1 MYEQELLIHWCR
13 GFFLAQYFYICFWK
27 ENIFLPLKI
36 HWFEISYTRGW
47 TNYLIFPLINQTLI
61 TLTNSCEKVAEVV
74 KSSLKESI
82 VNSAAQEKKKRTKA
96 TTPKHLCTEET
107 LNEKG
112 YSYRQNN
119 LSTCN
124 LILPI
129 TKCKKKILKSR
140 LWSLE
145 VISVLAKQCRH
156 GISFF
161 PRTDLVNCVSTRRNF
176 ATCPL

>member
-82 VNSAAQEKKKRTKA
+82 VNSAAQEKKKKEQKQQ
-96 TTPKHLCTEET
+96 PQNICVLKWHWMK
-107 LNEKG
+107 KG
-112 YSYRQNN
+112 ISIAKTCQ
-119 LSTCN
+119 TCN